1 MNPVI
6 RQRAPF
12 RWDGIEVEPYKREGT
27 HFRDVSRQVLFGAG
41 ASLACELR
49 YFEVDCGGHSTLER
63 HEHVHA
69 IMILRGGGRV
79 LVGTQIYEVEPFD
92 LVRVPPQTWHQLRAD
107 PERPLGFLCL
117 VDAER
122 DAPSRPTE
130 EQLEAL
136 RSNPEV
142 TSFIRV

>member
-12 RWDGIEVEPYKREGT
+12 RWDGNELEPYKREGT
-27 HFRDVSRQVLFGAG
+27 HFRDVSRQALFGAEAG
-41 ASLACELR
+41 LACELR

-69 IMILRGGGRV
+69 IVILRGAGRV
-79 LVGTQIYEVEPFD
+79 LVGTQIYDVEPFD

-107 PERPLGFLCL
+107 PEHPLGFLCL
-117 VDAER
+117 VDAKR
-122 DAPSRPTE
+122 DAPSRPTK

-136 RSNPEV
+136 RSTPSV
-142 TSFIRV
+142 AAFIKT